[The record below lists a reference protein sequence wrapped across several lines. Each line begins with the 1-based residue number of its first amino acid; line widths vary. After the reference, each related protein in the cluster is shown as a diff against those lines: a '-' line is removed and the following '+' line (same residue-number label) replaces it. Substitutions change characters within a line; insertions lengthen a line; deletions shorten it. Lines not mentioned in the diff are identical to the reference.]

1 MYWHFYVTLVLFISV
16 WNKDY
21 KPGKFPTTE
30 EEKAA
35 AAKKYNLLPEEYK
48 PYADD
53 GAGFGDYPQLPDVA
67 VESRDPYYPYDFPE
81 HKRNWHDPVWFI
93 IQILFLTNHF

>member
-1 MYWHFYVTLVLFISV
+1 MQEKSNYILLIFLRNIFDLFILV

-21 KPGKFPTTE
+21 KPGKFPVTE

-53 GAGFGDYPQLPDVA
+53 GLGFGDYPQLPNVS
-67 VESRDPYYPYDFPE
+67 VESKDPYYPYDFPE
-81 HKRNWHDPVWFI
+81 HKRNLHDPV
-93 IQILFLTNHF
+93 